1 MKKVAKRD
9 FTLFLSILLLITTLC
24 MSIGYAAINAIT
36 LETVGTVTANVQ
48 SGVFIT
54 DVSYYSDVNA
64 NTANCEINNMYQ
76 TLLDSSISLSSS
88 DSNSSITYQVTVY
101 NRTNDTYAFKGI
113 SYMQNM
119 YSNEDIKC
127 EVSDIDLND
136 TIESQSSKTFKITF
150 SYNNG
155 LGASNTLDS
164 KINLG
169 FAPNHTITYTNIT
182 DNGYQSNI
190 AEGLSYTNT
199 FTNDVPDSV
208 EVTMGGT
215 PLTENTDF
223 TYNSGTLTIPN
234 VTGDLT
240 INGISRNPFDNT
252 VTADNT
258 SFIFENMTY
267 DELLAQDFSFINDSG
282 KTIKRVNVRITATV
296 RKTGSGSTGNQ
307 YIYPKLIYNNTTSS
321 LMSVSIS
328 TTSSDSR
335 QVTSNLGYISKNITN
350 GSNFVLDFTESSR
363 STIITIDSIDKVEV
377 TFTF

>member
-1 MKKVAKRD
+1 
-9 FTLFLSILLLITTLC
+9 

-54 DVSYYSDVNA
+54 DVVYYSDVNA
-64 NTANCEINNMYQ
+64 NTANCIINNMYQ

-88 DSNSSITYQVTVY
+88 DSSSSITYQVTVY

-113 SYMQNM
+113 SYMQNL

-127 EVSDIDLND
+127 EASDIDLND
-136 TIESQSSKTFKITF
+136 TLASQSSKTFKITF

-190 AEGLSYTNT
+190 AEGLTYTNT

-223 TYNSGTLTIPN
+223 TYTSGTLTVPN

-252 VTADNT
+252 VTSDNT

-267 DELLAQDFSFINDSG
+267 DELLAQDFTFLNDSG
-282 KTIKRVNVRITATV
+282 KTIKKVNVRITATV
-296 RKTGSGSTGNQ
+296 RKTGAGSTGSQ

-321 LMSVSIS
+321 LMSVSVS
-328 TTSSDSR
+328 TTSSDPR
-335 QVTSNLGYISKNITN
+335 QVTSNLGYISKSITN